1 MYRSVSVRR
10 EKWPL
15 QGVFRI
21 SRGART
27 ESEVIVVEIA
37 GDDVDGLGEC
47 FPYARYGETLDSV
60 TAQIESVAGEI
71 ANGMDREGLLSALPP
86 GAARIAID
94 CALWDFEAKKTGKR
108 AWELAGLPEP
118 KPVTT
123 VYTLGVDEPEVMG
136 QKANAN
142 ASRPVLKLKMT
153 GDGKD
158 LERVA
163 LIHEN
168 APNTKL
174 VVDANE
180 GWSVAQYE
188 EYAPQFAKLGVTM
201 IEQPLPAGKDE
212 GLKGLDRVVPVCADE
227 SCHDSET
234 LDDLVGKYDMINIK
248 LDKTG
253 GLTEALRLRDRA
265 LSMGF
270 EVMVGCMVGTSL
282 AMAPGIVVAQGAKVV
297 DLDGPLLLAKDR
309 EPGLVYEGSLVQPPD
324 FRLWG

>member
-10 EKWPL
+10 ESWPL

-27 ESEVIVVEIA
+27 ESHVIVVEIA

-60 TAQIESVAGEI
+60 VAQIESVAGEI

-86 GAARIAID
+86 GAARNAID

-118 KPVTT
+118 EPVTT
-123 VYTLGVDEPEVMG
+123 VYTLGVDEPEAMG
-136 QKANAN
+136 AKAKEN

-158 LERVA
+158 LERVT

-168 APNTKL
+168 APNAKL

-180 GWSVAQYE
+180 GWTVEQYN
-188 EYAPQFAKLGVTM
+188 EYAPKFARLGVTM

-227 SCHDSET
+227 SCHDSKT
-234 LDDLVGKYDMINIK
+234 LDELVGKYDMINIK

-253 GLTEALRLRDRA
+253 GLTEALKLRDRA
-265 LSMGF
+265 LAMGF

-282 AMAPGIVVAQGAKVV
+282 AMAPGVVVAQGAAVV

-309 EPGLVYEGSLVQPPD
+309 DPGLVFNGSIIQPPE
-324 FRLWG
+324 FGLWG